1 MNLSADSILEIL
13 QITYCSLL
21 VIKTALEL
29 YQDHKRRRMKAKR
42 DREPAATSSL
52 KLERRPQHHAGFAA
66 DSSIPQR
73 NRLQAN
79 GRNLKKRRVTALHGP
94 VGAYA
99 SLKTTLPKMLLSIA
113 LASSSLCGT
122 CVSSAAGVGAPT
134 HGAAPA
140 GVAAAGLGAA
150 DGDAETEAAA

>member
-1 MNLSADSILEIL
+1 M
-13 QITYCSLL
+13 
-21 VIKTALEL
+21 
-29 YQDHKRRRMKAKR
+29 
-42 DREPAATSSL
+42 
-52 KLERRPQHHAGFAA
+52 
-66 DSSIPQR
+66 
-73 NRLQAN
+73 
-79 GRNLKKRRVTALHGP
+79 TALHGP

-150 DGDAETEAAA
+150 DGDAETGAAACALGEGAEGDAGAEAEATPDATGADGAGV